1 MPSRKRGGRK
11 AQGLRRGGGVTSK
24 RGTEK
29 KDWVSKHMHLFP
41 PTPRDYGIGRDIQPK
56 RDLGRFVKWP
66 QYIRLQRQRAL
77 LKKRL
82 KVPPAIAQ
90 FTKTLDKSAATNLFQ
105 LLGSYRPETF
115 LQKKARLKAAAELE
129 VKSGTSVDQKAP
141 PVVKFGLSH
150 VTTLVETKK
159 AKLVVIAH
167 DVDPIELVVW
177 LPALCRKMGIPYCIV
192 KGKARLGY
200 VVHQKTA
207 CCLALTSVKDSHMN
221 KLSQIQNSCRIMY
234 KDAHTK
240 WGGQKMGTKTL
251 AVLRKR
257 AKANALAARR

>member
-1 MPSRKRGGRK
+1 MGGGRK
-11 AQGLRRGGGVTSK
+11 AQGLRRGVTSK

-29 KDWVSKHMHLFP
+29 KDWVSKHSHLFP
-41 PTPRDYGIGRDIQPK
+41 STPRDYGIGRDIQPK

-90 FTKTLDKSAATNLFQ
+90 FTKTLDKSAATTLFS
-105 LLGSYRPETF
+105 LLGKYRPETYM
-115 LQKKARLKAAAELE
+115 QKKNRLKAEAASE
-129 VKSGTSVDQKAP
+129 VKNGSASANAAP
-141 PVVKFGLSH
+141 KVVKFGLSH

-159 AKLVVIAH
+159 AQLVVIAH

-177 LPALCRKMGIPYCIV
+177 LPALCRKMDVPYCIV
-192 KGKARLGY
+192 KGKARLGQ

-207 CCLALTSVKDSHMN
+207 TCLALTSIRNNFNGRADE
-221 KLSQIQNSCRIMY
+221 IRR
-234 KDAHTK
+234 T
-240 WGGQKMGTKTL
+240 WGGG
-251 AVLRKR
+251 
-257 AKANALAARR
+257 